1 MFLELIKGVALL
13 LALCFLHGV
22 NIRLWRQKPLVG
34 QIVSGVLF
42 GGICVVGM
50 LMPLVLMP
58 GVIFDARS
66 VVLCM
71 AGLFGGPV
79 VAIIAGTLTMAWRL
93 WLGGAGMGVGLLVVV
108 ICVSLGLL
116 YRYAR
121 QRGKL
126 DVGPRTLLLFGLVVH
141 VAVVGAFQLLP
152 APVVQRINEMVALP
166 FIAIFTVA
174 TLLLGTALKDL
185 EERLATDRALSDSS
199 ARLRAITQAIPDVL
213 LVLDRNGRY
222 QEVLSNDKAALVA
235 NANDLLGKHLSD
247 VLPAD
252 QAQRYLELIHE
263 TLRTGRTQTLEY
275 EICTLDGVR
284 QFEGRTQPLGVPV
297 QGQEA
302 VVLLARDITDRKRAE
317 AALRE
322 SELRFRSLL
331 LNIPSISVQGYLED
345 GTTSYW
351 NKASEALYGYT
362 ADEAMGSN
370 LFELIIPPVM
380 RDTVRS
386 HVEHMFATGEAI
398 PAGELQLQRKDGSLV
413 DVFSS
418 HAYIRV
424 PGQAQRCSAS
434 TSTFRVARPPRKKPA
449 TWLFTMP

>member
-1 MFLELIKGVALL
+1 M
-13 LALCFLHGV
+13 
-22 NIRLWRQKPLVG
+22 
-34 QIVSGVLF
+34 LF

-116 YRYAR
+116 YR
-121 QRGKL
+121 
-126 DVGPRTLLLFGLVVH
+126 
-141 VAVVGAFQLLP
+141 
-152 APVVQRINEMVALP
+152 
-166 FIAIFTVA
+166 
-174 TLLLGTALKDL
+174 
-185 EERLATDRALSDSS
+185 
-199 ARLRAITQAIPDVL
+199 
-213 LVLDRNGRY
+213 
-222 QEVLSNDKAALVA
+222 
-235 NANDLLGKHLSD
+235 
-247 VLPAD
+247 
-252 QAQRYLELIHE
+252 
-263 TLRTGRTQTLEY
+263 Y